1 MRSAGGGAQAICCLW
16 RLGLGCR
23 PGLFPKLCWGG
34 PPSLLIPPP
43 HPFPCVRKH
52 LLSSGQDGKRKRRA
66 TSGQTWPLTLRWQ
79 RRSGTGHPGPVG
91 MDVWALAQGEWR
103 ASEGPCHGGDCL
115 ELPAPWRAVPL
126 FLIPLCPPDP
136 VHRAFCWNDLDP
148 FIAAGTS
155 KASS

>member
-1 MRSAGGGAQAICCLW
+1 MWEAWSGAGCYEV
-16 RLGLGCR
+16 CR
-23 PGLFPKLCWGG
+23 RGSPGHLLSLAAGPWLLPRPFPQTMLGG

-91 MDVWALAQGEWR
+91 RDVWALAQGEWR

-115 ELPAPWRAVPL
+115 ELPALWRAVPL
-126 FLIPLCPPDP
+126 FLIPLWLYPSSCPQGI
-136 VHRAFCWNDLDP
+136 LLE
-148 FIAAGTS
+148 
-155 KASS
+155 